1 MKPVGSRAAPVS
13 TDKLT
18 QAEIQRKLAGNSGQG
33 QPQPLATRHLDPRF
47 NPDEIEEMD
56 SPHIGSQV
64 KRFRVL
70 LRKGYTCYLGE
81 RDAYEGPQTMYLS
94 ELEMKGQEHKFEPI
108 GDSPVQSILS
118 SGPAAIAPEM
128 GSSIRRQK
136 ILQMAGE
143 LAALEAEEKLFLQ
156 DKATEAVTRDDTRT
170 LSEPA
175 QNPDADKLP
184 MTTEDM
190 GYQPQVKA
198 GETYPPLEPTGQLHD
213 GTLSGPAVNPCLRWS
228 WGLSRAIHPQLRAGC
243 HRPGDGLQHQASE
256 NLTDG
261 GRTGSA

>member
-1 MKPVGSRAAPVS
+1 
-13 TDKLT
+13 
-18 QAEIQRKLAGNSGQG
+18 
-33 QPQPLATRHLDPRF
+33 
-47 NPDEIEEMD
+47 
-56 SPHIGSQV
+56 
-64 KRFRVL
+64 
-70 LRKGYTCYLGE
+70 
-81 RDAYEGPQTMYLS
+81 
-94 ELEMKGQEHKFEPI
+94 
-108 GDSPVQSILS
+108 
-118 SGPAAIAPEM
+118 M

-213 GTLSGPAVNPCLRWS
+213 GTLSGPAVNPDAVPDAPKKPR
-228 WGLSRAIHPQLRAGC
+228 G
-243 HRPGDGLQHQASE
+243 RPKGATSKVGRDVSE
-256 NLTDG
+256 PAKVELKE
-261 GRTGSA
+261 